1 MSDDSYYKAGRTATV
16 AERAA
21 IVAAVEQQSRAMEL
35 ADPDEGLGRADRAV
49 NGVVEFIGVCT
60 LSVITVLIFIN
71 ATLRYGF
78 STSLV
83 WADELVIS
91 LIPLMAFCGLIL
103 SVRRR
108 KIIRIDTFVEKL
120 SPGARVKVYI
130 FGSLLSAMAFA
141 YLCYFSFAYLQLFG
155 NDKMVY
161 FNLPKGLLQSA
172 LAGGSAVACITFL
185 VQAWQYARQR

>member
-1 MSDDSYYKAGRTATV
+1 MADDSNYKAGVSATA

-21 IVAAVEQQSRAMEL
+21 MVAAVEKQSREFEL
-35 ADPDEGLGRADRAV
+35 ADPDLGLGPVDTAV
-49 NGVVEFIGVCT
+49 NRLVEFIGVCT
-60 LSVITVLIFIN
+60 LSLITVLIFVN

-78 STSLV
+78 STSMV

-108 KIIRIDTFVEKL
+108 KIIRIDTFIEKL
-120 SPGARVKVYI
+120 SPGKKRYVNILA
-130 FGSLLSAMAFA
+130 SLLSAAAFG
-141 YLCYFSFAYLQLFG
+141 YLCYFALVYLELFG
-155 NDKMVY
+155 RDKMVY

-172 LAGGSAVACITFL
+172 IAGGSAVASLTFL
-185 VQAWQYARQR
+185 AQAWQYAKAR

>member
-1 MSDDSYYKAGRTATV
+1 MTDDSRYKAGSTATV

-21 IVAAVEQQSRAMEL
+21 IVAAVEKQSRELEL
-35 ADPDEGLGRADRAV
+35 ADPDFGLGRVDTAV
-49 NGVVEFIGVCT
+49 NRFVEFIGVCT
-60 LSVITVLIFIN
+60 LSLITVLIFVN

-78 STSLV
+78 ATSMV

-108 KIIRIDTFVEKL
+108 RIIRIDTFIEKL
-120 SPGARVKVYI
+120 SPQKKRYVNVMA
-130 FGSLLSAMAFA
+130 SLLSAAAFG
-141 YLCYFSFAYLQLFG
+141 YLCYFSLEYLELFG
-155 NDKMVY
+155 RDKMVY

-172 LAGGSAVACITFL
+172 LAGGSLLACATFL
-185 VQAWQYARQR
+185 VQAWQYARAR

>member
-1 MSDDSYYKAGRTATV
+1 MTGDSKYKAGSTATV

-21 IVAAVEQQSRAMEL
+21 IVAAVEKQSREIEL
-35 ADPDEGLGRADRAV
+35 ADPDLGLGRVDTAV
-49 NGVVEFIGVCT
+49 NRFVEFIGVCT
-60 LSVITVLIFIN
+60 LSLITVLIFIN

-78 STSLV
+78 AKSLV

-108 KIIRIDTFVEKL
+108 KIIRIDTFIEKL
-120 SPGARVKVYI
+120 SPENRRRVNVL
-130 FGSLLSAMAFA
+130 GSLLSAMAFA
-141 YLCYFSFAYLQLFG
+141 YLCYFSIEYLGLFG
-155 NDKMVY
+155 RDKMVY

-172 LAGGSAVACITFL
+172 LAGGSALACLTFL
-185 VQAWQYARQR
+185 AQAWQYSRTR

>member
-1 MSDDSYYKAGRTATV
+1 MSDDSRYKAGSTATV

-21 IVAAVEQQSRAMEL
+21 IVAAVEKQSREVEL
-35 ADPDEGLGRADRAV
+35 ADPDSGLGRVEKSV
-49 NGVVEFIGVCT
+49 NRFVEFIGVCT
-60 LSVITVLIFIN
+60 LSLITVLIFVN

-78 STSLV
+78 ATSMV
-83 WADELVIS
+83 WADELVIN

-120 SPGARVKVYI
+120 PAEKRRYINI
-130 FGSLLSAMAFA
+130 FGSLLSAATFG
-141 YLCYFSFAYLQLFG
+141 YLCYFALEYLELFG
-155 NDKMVY
+155 GDKMVY

-172 LAGGSAVACITFL
+172 LAGGAALACLTFL
-185 VQAWQYARQR
+185 AQAWQHARTR